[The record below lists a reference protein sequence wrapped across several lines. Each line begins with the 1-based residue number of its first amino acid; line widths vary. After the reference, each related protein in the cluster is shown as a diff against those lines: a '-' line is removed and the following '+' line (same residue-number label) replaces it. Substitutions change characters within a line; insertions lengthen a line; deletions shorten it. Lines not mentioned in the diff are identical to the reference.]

1 MKGNRG
7 TTHGPLP
14 VGKLPNP
21 MLAEILARHAPED
34 PRVVV
39 GPGIGLDS
47 AVLDMGDSYLV
58 AKTDPITFAT
68 DLIGWYAVHVNAND
82 VACSGATPRWFL
94 ADLLLP
100 PDIADRALA
109 EEIIEQID
117 RACTSLGASLVGGHT
132 EVTHGLDRPIVV
144 GCLLGE
150 VAKGALVTAAG
161 SRVGDTILLA
171 GGIPIEGTAIMAREK
186 GDDLVDLFAE
196 GFLRR
201 CRDFL
206 FNPGISVVDA
216 ARVAIAAGEVHAMH
230 DPTEG
235 GLAAGLWELALAA
248 GCGLRVARDQIL
260 ILPEGQELC
269 DALGLDPLATI
280 ASGAL
285 LITASPESA
294 AAIQEALGARG
305 RPCAAIGEVISEAQA
320 SVELSSA
327 KGVEPL
333 PLPERD
339 QIATLFV

>member
-1 MKGNRG
+1 M
-7 TTHGPLP
+7 TE
-14 VGKLPNP
+14 KLPIGKIPNL
-21 MLAEILARHAPED
+21 MLAEILARHAPDD

-47 AVLDMGDSYLV
+47 AVLDMGDRYLV

-82 VACSGATPRWFL
+82 VACSGAAPRWFL

-100 PDIADRALA
+100 PGQADPALA
-109 EEIIEQID
+109 EDIIQQID
-117 RACTSLGASLVGGHT
+117 QACRSLGASLVGGHT

-150 VAKGALVTAAG
+150 VAKEELVTAAD
-161 SRVGDTILLA
+161 SQVGDQVLLV
-171 GGIPIEGTAIMAREK
+171 GGIPIEGTAIMARELA
-186 GDDLVDLFAE
+186 DRLSEEFDAE
-196 GFLRR
+196 FLRR

-206 FNPGISVVDA
+206 FDPGLSIVEA
-216 ARVAIAAGEVHAMH
+216 ASKARSAGPVHAMH

-235 GLAAGLWELALAA
+235 GLAGGLWELAHASGKSL
-248 GCGLRVARDQIL
+248 LVHRDRIPV
-260 ILPEGQELC
+260 LPEGQKLC

-285 LITASPESA
+285 LITADGPASERILQAFRQSDT
-294 AAIQEALGARG
+294 L
-305 RPCAAIGEVISEAQA
+305 CVAIGEVTGASGS
-320 SVELSSA
+320 SVELQSPDGIS
-327 KGVEPL
+327 PL

-339 QIATLFV
+339 AIAALFEA